1 MTTLIIAR
9 HGNTFGPGDTVT
21 YVGGRTD
28 LPLVESGR
36 EQARA
41 IGRYLKEHRL
51 IPDVVYSSGLQRT
64 QETAKIAVKESG
76 ISNPVFTLDIFK
88 EIDYGPD
95 ENKTKDDVIA
105 RIGTQAHKDW
115 EESNVI
121 PSGWKID
128 ANDIIRNWLDF
139 GEQIRAHDDNET
151 ILVVTSNGIARFA
164 PYLTGD
170 FENFRQNHSLKLAT
184 GALAILEYKN
194 GWAVKEWNIRP
205 SDT

>member
-1 MTTLIIAR
+1 M
-9 HGNTFGPGDTVT
+9 G
-21 YVGGRTD
+21 
-28 LPLVESGR
+28 
-36 EQARA
+36 Q
-41 IGRYLKEHRL
+41 YLKEHRL
-51 IPDVVYSSGLQRT
+51 IPDVVYSSPLLRT

-95 ENKTKDDVIA
+95 ENKTKDEVIA
-105 RIGTQAHKDW
+105 RIGSQAHKDW
-115 EESNVI
+115 EENNVI

-128 ANDIIRNWLDF
+128 ANTITKNWLDF

-164 PYLTGD
+164 PHLTGD
-170 FENFRQNHSLKLAT
+170 FENFRRNHPLKLST

-194 GWAVKEWNIRP
+194 GWAVKDWNIKP
-205 SDT
+205 